1 MSVVLYR
8 LLFGDCNHLISLLS
22 PPSLSS
28 GWFEEADESPR
39 LRTLLRQGS
48 AKLLLDEDDLVR
60 VVTAAVKAGR
70 VKEECADNETASEGS
85 SAMIS
90 ASPTLPD
97 THEAQDNLG
106 LSDITISKSFS
117 SFESDQGSDSFIN
130 LTEGQLDPSM
140 RLFSQYN
147 TPLLS
152 RESSGMSLP
161 RDSSISS
168 LLGIQGARTPSS
180 GTTSAGGGDEDK
192 TVYHQHQKTLQRR
205 SQNMSGQAIVSS
217 TRPPP
222 VSVPRNVDY
231 PLDHTSPGSI
241 QSLSKG
247 QSPITVPSPPLKPPT
262 PPFIQPFVVK
272 EMQVWVPG
280 KFGSSSTSAVTA
292 TSKTPP
298 LPVPGAGAKNFMA
311 GYPIAGYPAMG
322 ATHQV
327 VTPPTA
333 GN

>member
-1 MSVVLYR
+1 M
-8 LLFGDCNHLISLLS
+8 
-22 PPSLSS
+22 
-28 GWFEEADESPR
+28 
-39 LRTLLRQGS
+39 
-48 AKLLLDEDDLVR
+48 R
-60 VVTAAVKAGR
+60 VVTDAVKAGR
-70 VKEECADNETASEGS
+70 VTEECADNETASEGS
-85 SAMIS
+85 SALIS

-106 LSDITISKSFS
+106 LSEITISKSFS

-130 LTEGQLDPSM
+130 LTEGQMDPSM

-168 LLGIQGARTPSS
+168 IHGIQGVRSPSS
-180 GTTSAGGGDEDK
+180 GTASAGGEEDK

-205 SQNMSGQAIVSS
+205 SQNMSGQAVVSC

-222 VSVPRNVDY
+222 VSVRSLDY
-231 PLDHTSPGSI
+231 PAEHTSPGSI

-280 KFGSSSTSAVTA
+280 KFGSSSPSAVGA

-298 LPVPGAGAKNFMA
+298 LPVPGAGTKNFMA
-311 GYPIAGYPAMG
+311 GYPMAGYPAMG
-322 ATHQV
+322 TTHQA

-333 GN
+333 GTVRHDLIFIFHFPCGVIV